1 MNWEVVKQ
9 LVEYGR
15 SKEKEYNKNFRFTM
29 TTNGVLLNDEIMD
42 YCCLLYT
49 SCG

>member
-9 LVEYGR
+9 LVAVRPFSRR
-15 SKEKEYNKNFRFTM
+15 SRINKSFRFTM

-42 YCCLLYT
+42 FCKP
-49 SCG
+49 